1 MLSGLVLIIDK
12 RKELPAKYKKLIE
25 NNGVSVIISSG
36 IEQGLEILTGF
47 EPDMVLVS
55 DSLDTSV
62 AQNIKKLRMMSYTSR
77 PCIIALSKSDALQDK
92 LDALEAGA
100 DDFLSEPIDSEEF
113 KARIHAHL
121 RRHFE
126 NMVDDV
132 THLPDTK
139 FSLKTL
145 KRTIIENKK
154 WAGMLVRI
162 NEFEA
167 YKEIYG
173 DLAADKML
181 QTFSAIINSALDD
194 SDFLG
199 GLSQG
204 EFLILTNPL
213 KAEHIAS
220 FLVYAFQSIVEKF
233 YCEED
238 AKSGYIILYG
248 DDNAGKRV
256 NLVSTSIGIISSE
269 FRSYDSV
276 KAALNA
282 LFAAC
287 KLAQYS
293 LNGSSYIVDRTKL
306 SADNAVMNREF
317 NNRILIVEPDE
328 ALNYLLKTTGE
339 MQGYEVASVQD
350 YECVQ
355 NLVKTFAPAL
365 IVLDAGEAESLKGL
379 DLCKKLKKSFSD
391 RKNRTNLAQKDTK
404 IILSTIIHDKKMAL
418 NAGAD
423 LYLPKPYELLN
434 IFNWIES
441 MVKEFND

>member
-1 MLSGLVLIIDK
+1 MLSKLVLIVDK

-25 NNGVSVIISSG
+25 YNGISVLIATST
-36 IEQGLEILTGF
+36 EQGLDILTGF

-55 DSLDTSV
+55 DSLEVSI
-62 AQNIKKLRMMSYTSR
+62 AQNIKKFRMLSYSYR

-126 NMVDDV
+126 NLINEV
-132 THLPDTK
+132 TNLPDTK

-145 KRTIIENKK
+145 QRTIAENKK
-154 WAGMLVRI
+154 WAGMLIRI
-162 NEFEA
+162 NEFAA

-173 DLAADKML
+173 ELAADKML
-181 QTFSAIINSALDD
+181 QTFTAIINSALDNN
-194 SDFLG
+194 DFVG
-199 GLSQG
+199 ELSQG
-204 EFLILTNPL
+204 EFLILTNPI

-256 NLVSTSIGIISSE
+256 DLVSTSIGIISNE
-269 FRSYDSV
+269 AHSYNSV
-276 KAALNA
+276 KEVLNA
-282 LFAAC
+282 LFATC

-293 LNGSSYIVDRTKL
+293 LKKSAYIVERTKL
-306 SADNAVMNREF
+306 SADDAVIKREF
-317 NNRILIVEPDE
+317 NNKILIVEPDE
-328 ALNYLLKTTGE
+328 ALNYLLKTTAQ
-339 MQGYEVASVQD
+339 MQGYEVATIQN

-355 NLVKTFAPAL
+355 NVVKTFKPAL
-365 IVLDAGEAESLKGL
+365 IVLDAGEAEDQKGL

-391 RKNRTNLAQKDTK
+391 KNKPNIESKDTK

-434 IFNWIES
+434 IFNWIEQLIR
-441 MVKEFND
+441 EFNE